1 MFYVC
6 HKKSPLFLRGVGCLL
21 ATVRAVLY
29 AVAVFRRF
37 AHIADGGRRC
47 YGCLPFQMSCSA
59 PCCSRCAQVSAAR
72 AQCQRRSANFER
84 KSGLRYDLE
93 PLEAIA
99 RIIPSFSS
107 KLRIGLK
114 SSSKISNVYLVTCAT
129 MPSPSRMTS
138 GGWMMGFLTFFMV
151 LVGRAPAGKAR
162 GGTGGR
168 PKWLVG
174 FVRFWQFGPGDRCCH
189 PVIRMR
195 KRSTCE
201 LVELPDA

>member
-1 MFYVC
+1 MYCGSGYIGCIFQKAFFSPSKNKAL
-6 HKKSPLFLRGVGCLL
+6 HLAAPLAQHDKTPSPKSGCGTARCNASV
-21 ATVRAVLY
+21 ATARAVPY
-29 AVAVFRRF
+29 AVAVSRRF
-37 AHIADGGRRC
+37 AHITGGGRRC
-47 YGCLPFQMSCSA
+47 YGCFPFQMSCSA

-138 GGWMMGFLTFFMV
+138 GGWMMGLLTFFMV
-151 LVGRAPAGKAR
+151 LVGRAPAGKAC
-162 GGTGGR
+162 GR
-168 PKWLVG
+168 NRRATEEG
-174 FVRFWQFGPGDRCCH
+174 
-189 PVIRMR
+189 
-195 KRSTCE
+195 
-201 LVELPDA
+201 